1 MIGESINQKN
11 FLDFVFDFHQSM
23 EKNKVL
29 LVYEGEITH
38 QITKAFTSLTETNMQ
53 KEQEAQSTQKKV
65 FHAMVECL
73 QNISK
78 HSECMYCKESQEK
91 RKGVFLLTQRQKEYH
106 ITTGNM
112 VKVGNIDK
120 IKSILDKINNL
131 DREGL
136 KALYKHQIKE
146 GRLSN
151 KGGAGLGFIDIA
163 KKTGNQLLFSFAPIN
178 EDYSFFILSCK
189 VARQN

>member
-23 EKNKVL
+23 KKNEVL

-38 QITKAFTSLTETNMQ
+38 QVTKAFTSLTETNMQ
-53 KEQEAQSTQKKV
+53 KEQESQSTQKKV

-78 HSECMYCKESQEK
+78 HSECMYCKENQEK
-91 RKGVFLLTQRQKEYH
+91 RKGAFLLTQKEKEYY
-106 ITTGNM
+106 ITTGNI
-112 VKVGNIDK
+112 VGVESIDK
-120 IKSILDKINNL
+120 MKSILDKINSL
-131 DREGL
+131 DHEGL
-136 KALYKHQIKE
+136 KELYKHQIKE

-163 KKTGNQLLFSFAPIN
+163 KKTGNQLLFNFVSIN
-178 EDYSFFILSCK
+178 KDYSFFILSCK
-189 VARQN
+189 VAR